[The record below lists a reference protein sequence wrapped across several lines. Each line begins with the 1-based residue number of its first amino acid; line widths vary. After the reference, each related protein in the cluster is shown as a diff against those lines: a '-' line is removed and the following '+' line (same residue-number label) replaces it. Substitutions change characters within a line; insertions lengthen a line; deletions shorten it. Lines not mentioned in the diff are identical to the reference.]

1 MPKDD
6 LSGRKLDHV
15 TLLGANLAD
24 SDLSK
29 SSLRRSHFVGAS
41 SRNANLAESDL
52 QNAHLDHADLAGA
65 VLRNADLTEADL
77 RGTDPARAATTEGP
91 HSRVPRACP
100 RRGQG
105 KLRTTRS

>member
-65 VLRNADLTEADL
+65 VLRNADL